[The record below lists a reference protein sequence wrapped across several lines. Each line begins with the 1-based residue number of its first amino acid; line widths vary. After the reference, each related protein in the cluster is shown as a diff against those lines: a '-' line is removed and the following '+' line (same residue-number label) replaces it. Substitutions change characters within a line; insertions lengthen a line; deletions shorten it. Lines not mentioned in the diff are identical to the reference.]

1 MGGRF
6 RWCAS
11 CRNVSE
17 LTLPTYPCALPMQYS
32 CSTREVNI
40 DIDMA
45 YHIHHYLVSYTY
57 RATL

>member
-17 LTLPTYPCALPMQYS
+17 LTLPTYPCALPMHVCQCS
-32 CSTREVNI
+32 CSTREANI
-40 DIDMA
+40 GIGIDMA
-45 YHIHHYLVSYTY
+45 Y
-57 RATL
+57 